1 MKLIGQMAV
10 SLIQYF
16 KLILGLISTLTSV
29 FGLKSWVLLSVE
41 KYWQTF
47 SFPRDFW
54 GTCYGTFFGTVIEI
68 QHISHAR
75 SLFFIWKVKAM
86 FSNPNVKGKE
96 ATLSKTAPGKYKQ
109 QV

>member
-1 MKLIGQMAV
+1 ML
-10 SLIQYF
+10 
-16 KLILGLISTLTSV
+16 LGLSLECSYP
-29 FGLKSWVLLSVE
+29 LKVIGKLPR
-41 KYWQTF
+41 F
-47 SFPRDFW
+47 SGFL

-68 QHISHAR
+68 HHISHAG
-75 SLFFIWKVKAM
+75 SLFFILKVKAM